1 MISFLKNSAFRIWIA
16 GLLAFTLSL
25 VLLPQT
31 GEAPSLV
38 KPLLLFGLLFGAAFT
53 GIGWLTD
60 RIVRIQLRP
69 LLREAGILERGGMGL
84 EAERAF
90 DNALALLD
98 SFMVSPRRRRHYL
111 QILGERMAR
120 FYAAQ
125 AEKSER
131 AFQWITRYLS
141 VRPGDGAIAEV
152 WLRDME
158 SQIHWTK
165 PQQDLAARIAEV
177 RKDDRQ
183 IQSTLARIY
192 IQARRTDFPALQTY
206 RRVMEDAEGGLG
218 SQSLALARLFIREGR
233 ADEWALRAYVH
244 AARQDQGTP
253 AEDLLCGLAACLRWI
268 QPTER
273 TRALLAQATT
283 IIGPLSEDQME
294 RMSSGFLLP
303 SGRTATLVAEAVR
316 PGERIASGYKRI
328 SRISRNLG
336 GGLRRGLRSAAQGLE
351 SPGLRRRLK
360 TGLIAGLALAAVVLL
375 FNTAGHLIRT
385 PAPPPTPPPE
395 IAVKIAPT
403 PYTLQVAAYLKPE
416 HAEGFIQT
424 LKAKGQEAYRVEAQS
439 GRKTW
444 YQVRVGHFPTKAA
457 ARAHGQQLKAAGII
471 EDFYVANYAEP

>member
-31 GEAPSLV
+31 GEAFSLA

-125 AEKSER
+125 AEKSDR
-131 AFQWITRYLS
+131 AFKWITRYLR
-141 VRPGDGAIAEV
+141 VRPGDGAIAEI

-158 SQIHWTK
+158 AQINWTK
-165 PQQDLAARIAEV
+165 PQQDLAARIGEV

-183 IQSTLARIY
+183 IQATLARIY
-192 IQARRTDFPALQTY
+192 IQAGRTDFPALQTY
-206 RRVMEDAEGGLG
+206 RRIMEDADGGLG
-218 SQSLALARLFIREGR
+218 SLSLALARLFIREGR
-233 ADEWALRAYVH
+233 ADEWALRAYVR
-244 AARQDQGTP
+244 AARLAEPP

-268 QPTER
+268 QTSER
-273 TRALLAQATT
+273 TRALMTQAVA
-283 IIGPLSEDQME
+283 ILGPLSDDQME
-294 RMSSGFLLP
+294 RMSSGFLPP
-303 SGRTATLVAEAVR
+303 SGRTTTLAAETAQ
-316 PGERIASGYKRI
+316 PGDRIRSGYRRI
-328 SRISRNLG
+328 SRISRNIG
-336 GGLRRGLRSAAQGLE
+336 GRLRQGLRFAAQRLE
-351 SPGLRRRLK
+351 SPVLRRHLK
-360 TGLIAGLALAAVVLL
+360 TGAIAGLALAAIVLL
-375 FNTAGHLIRT
+375 FNTAGHLIRS
-385 PAPPPTPPPE
+385 PEAPPAQLPE
-395 IAVKIAPT
+395 IAVKIAPS

-444 YQVRVGHFPTKAA
+444 YQVRVGHFPTKVA
-457 ARAHGQQLKAAGII
+457 ARDHGQQLKAAGII